1 MLHIVRHQKMLM
13 NKNNIYVL
21 SFFFVENMNT
31 TVEYKTLLE
40 EMKSLHEAIDEI
52 KSLLIG
58 THNVETKNENEAGN
72 IVANEAETKAENNE
86 RASCNI
92 CGKKYANKYIL
103 ATHMK
108 TVHNPERIS
117 YTCDKCNKSFKCKQ
131 SYEKHKCKQLNN
143 TNENE
148 IVVIE

>member
-1 MLHIVRHQKMLM
+1 
-13 NKNNIYVL
+13 
-21 SFFFVENMNT
+21 MNT

-52 KSLLIG
+52 KRFLIG
-58 THNVETKNENEAGN
+58 THNVETKNET
-72 IVANEAETKAENNE
+72 ETKNNE
-86 RASCNI
+86 RTSCSNVCCRI
-92 CGKKYANKYIL
+92 PCSVCGKKFANKYIC

-108 TVHNPERIS
+108 TVHNPDRIS

-143 TNENE
+143 TNEKE
-148 IVVIE
+148 IVITE

>member
-1 MLHIVRHQKMLM
+1 
-13 NKNNIYVL
+13 
-21 SFFFVENMNT
+21 MNT

-52 KSLLIG
+52 KRFLMG
-58 THNVETKNENEAGN
+58 THNVETKNENE
-72 IVANEAETKAENNE
+72 VENNE
-86 RASCNI
+86 RAVCNV
-92 CGKKYANKYIL
+92 CGKKFANKYIC

-108 TVHNPERIS
+108 TVHNPDRIS

-143 TNENE
+143 TNEKE
-148 IVVIE
+148 LVITE